1 MSEALRTKLR
11 RTVGCCVA
19 LLVGV
24 VIGFL
29 AAASFDVLDAF
40 ADLRELNRCEDAQH
54 DIVLA
59 LRQYAEEHGALPESL
74 DALAVEGLIDKGE
87 LYCSVSNLP
96 YLYVFEGLQVS
107 PDVLEYSTCV
117 LVCRKAPHGQ
127 LVPYARWSGHA
138 TSVKV
143 GELVG
148 HLEHDRVRLVEL
160 LESGPHGGVLKRL
173 LGLDSP
179 SSSANPADAQGVTTG
194 SSGGG
199 RE

>member
-1 MSEALRTKLR
+1 LL
-11 RTVGCCVA
+11 

-29 AAASFDVLDAF
+29 AGGVFRDVSKAL
-40 ADLRELNRCEDAQH
+40 ADLRALNACENAQH

-59 LRQYAEEHGALPESL
+59 LRRYAEQHAALPESL
-74 DALAVEGLIDKGE
+74 DALAVEGLIGKGH

-96 YLYVFEGLQVS
+96 YLYVFEGLHVS
-107 PDVLEYSTCV
+107 PDALEDNTCV

-160 LESGPHGGVLKRL
+160 LEPRSHGGVLKRL

-194 SSGGG
+194 PSGGG